1 MLHQNQAS
9 AAFNAVAWILKR
21 NAKRISSNKST
32 VKVPGMIAVFTPRC
46 SGPNRKAPLSGIAL
60 NTDVQMLSDVST
72 SKRLSAIV
80 IVHNFSRVKLNVV
93 ARIYAMM
100 VRI

>member
-21 NAKRISSNKST
+21 NAKRITNKST

-93 ARIYAMM
+93 ARIYVMM